1 MRLSLAVVLI
11 NVFGASPLSAQ
22 EPWPISLDASLGAS
36 FGTTSG
42 IYRSS
47 GYGIFA
53 DLTLAAQLGAES
65 TGGVVAA
72 LSASGQGQITYE
84 QDCVGRPDYV
94 GCVPYFPA
102 FATIALTAGY
112 ETRGGSLRF
121 LAGPARV
128 SEEGDAALG
137 WTGRVDV
144 AALFLWRFSAVA
156 SVRGIYVPSFRD
168 DRFRVGS
175 FSAGIR
181 LR

>member
-11 NVFGASPLSAQ
+11 NVFGAAPLSAQ

-42 IYRSS
+42 IYRSN

-53 DLTLAAQLGAES
+53 DLTLAAQFGSES
-65 TGGVVAA
+65 TGGLVAA
-72 LSASGQGQITYE
+72 LSASGQGQISYE
-84 QDCVGRPDYV
+84 DDCVTRPDYD

-112 ETRGGSLRF
+112 ETRGGGLRF

-128 SEEGDAALG
+128 SEEGDFALG
-137 WTGRVDV
+137 LTGRVDV
-144 AALFLWRFSAVA
+144 AAHFLWHISAI
-156 SVRGIYVPSFRD
+156 SSLRGTYIPSFRD
-168 DRFRVGS
+168 DRFRMGS
-175 FSAGIR
+175 FSAGFR